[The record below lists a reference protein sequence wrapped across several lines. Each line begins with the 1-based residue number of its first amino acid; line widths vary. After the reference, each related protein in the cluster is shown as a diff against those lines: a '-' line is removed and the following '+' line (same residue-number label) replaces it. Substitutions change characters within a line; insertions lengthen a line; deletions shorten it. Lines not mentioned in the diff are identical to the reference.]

1 MESLHK
7 IKCIAVDDEP
17 PALQLLIS
25 YIEKIQ
31 SLELVFSSS
40 DALEAFNFIQHHEVD
55 ILFIDIQMPGL
66 NGLEFVRALFYRPA
80 VIMTTAYREHAAEG
94 FDLDVLDYL
103 VKPFRFERFL
113 RAVSKY
119 SQTSGSSLEFVQKVQ
134 KQEDVYMY
142 FNVNKE
148 LIKVFLK
155 DILYIESVR
164 DYIKIVMAAKTIIT
178 YQRISYMEEKLP
190 EDNFI
195 RMHKSFIVNLHQIK
209 AYKCD
214 RLRVGN
220 EVLPV
225 GRFYKKRLIERLNA
239 DQFGS

>member
-1 MESLHK
+1 
-7 IKCIAVDDEP
+7 
-17 PALQLLIS
+17 
-25 YIEKIQ
+25 
-31 SLELVFSSS
+31 
-40 DALEAFNFIQHHEVD
+40 
-55 ILFIDIQMPGL
+55 
-66 NGLEFVRALFYRPA
+66 
-80 VIMTTAYREHAAEG
+80 
-94 FDLDVLDYL
+94 
-103 VKPFRFERFL
+103 
-113 RAVSKY
+113 
-119 SQTSGSSLEFVQKVQ
+119 
-134 KQEDVYMY
+134 MY